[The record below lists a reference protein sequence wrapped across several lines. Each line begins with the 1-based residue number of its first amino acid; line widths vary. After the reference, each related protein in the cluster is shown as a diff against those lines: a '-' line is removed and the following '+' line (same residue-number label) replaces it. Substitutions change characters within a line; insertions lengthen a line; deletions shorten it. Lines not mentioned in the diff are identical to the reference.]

1 MRKIE
6 KEMNTAVR
14 DHQNWSKANTTVYI
28 MPDSLR
34 ARIHLHGHHIA
45 TVSTSGSVEVNLE
58 TLANWPTN
66 TTKSRL
72 RALGVPV
79 VTRKGRVYVNDVD
92 ILTYGYR
99 HMVVDYNDTRYYG

>member
-6 KEMNTAVR
+6 KEMNTAIR
-14 DHQNWSKANTTVYI
+14 HHENWSKANTTVYI

-34 ARIHLHGHHIA
+34 ARVHLHGHHIA
-45 TVSTSGSVEVNLE
+45 TVSTDGTVEVNLE

-72 RALGVPV
+72 RALGVDVYTRNHTTYVDGVPV
-79 VTRKGRVYVNDVD
+79 V
-92 ILTYGYR
+92 
-99 HMVVDYNDTRYYG
+99 

>member
-6 KEMNTAVR
+6 KEMNTAISR
-14 DHQNWSKANTTVYI
+14 HQNWSKANTTVWI
-28 MPDSLR
+28 MPDSKR
-34 ARIHLHGHHIA
+34 ARVHLHGYHIA
-45 TVSTSGSVEVNLE
+45 TVSPDGCVEVNLE
-58 TLANWPTN
+58 TLANWPTM

-79 VTRKGRVYVNDVD
+79 VTRKGRVCVNGVD

-99 HMVVDYNDTRYYG
+99 HMVVDYNDTRYFG